1 VENFPE
7 SALKSD
13 YYPDTFPAMASPK
26 LSASALHPWPHSL
39 LVEDAADCLGF
50 EREGGYSARAARMAT
65 RDMLADRARE
75 LGYPEREIDS
85 VVDAALA
92 AAST

>member
-1 VENFPE
+1 M
-7 SALKSD
+7 S
-13 YYPDTFPAMASPK
+13 ASPK
-26 LSASALHPWPHSL
+26 PSPPILHPW

-50 EREGGYSARAARMAT
+50 ERAAGYSPRAARLAT

-75 LGYPEREIDS
+75 LGYRDREIER

-92 AAST
+92 AASLQ

>member
-1 VENFPE
+1 MT
-7 SALKSD
+7 A
-13 YYPDTFPAMASPK
+13 APK
-26 LSASALHPWPHSL
+26 LSPPVLHPW

-50 EREGGYSARAARMAT
+50 ERSGGYSARAARLAT

-75 LGYPEREIDS
+75 LGYPEREIER

-92 AAST
+92 AAVLQ

>member
-1 VENFPE
+1 
-7 SALKSD
+7 LKSD
-13 YYPDTFPAMASPK
+13 YYPDTLPVMTSPK
-26 LSASALHPWPHSL
+26 LSASALHPW

-50 EREGGYSARAARMAT
+50 EREGGYSASAARMAT

-85 VVDAALA
+85 VVDAALS
-92 AAST
+92 AASEE

>member
-1 VENFPE
+1 MT
-7 SALKSD
+7 A
-13 YYPDTFPAMASPK
+13 APK
-26 LSASALHPWPHSL
+26 LSPPALHPW

-50 EREGGYSARAARMAT
+50 ERAGGYSARAARMAT

-75 LGYPEREIDS
+75 LGYPDREIER

-92 AAST
+92 AALLQ

>member
-1 VENFPE
+1 
-7 SALKSD
+7 
-13 YYPDTFPAMASPK
+13 MATSPR
-26 LSASALHPWPHSL
+26 LSPPLTHPR

-50 EREGGYSARAARMAT
+50 ERTGGYSARAARLAT

-75 LGYPEREIDS
+75 LGYPEREIER

-92 AAST
+92 AAVLQ